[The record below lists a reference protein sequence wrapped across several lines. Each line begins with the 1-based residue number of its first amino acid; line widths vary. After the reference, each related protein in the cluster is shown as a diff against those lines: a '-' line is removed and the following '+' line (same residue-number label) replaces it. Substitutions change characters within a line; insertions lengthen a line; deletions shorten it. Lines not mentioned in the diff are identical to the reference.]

1 MARQLFGVACAREG
15 VHAGLAVESY
25 EERVMVH
32 LVTVL
37 KSAIAAMRVSN
48 ALPFRQRVPP
58 TCQGVIAAL
67 TLLMTHHA
75 AFFCR
80 ATRVL
85 WSCLFFLY
93 HLYKESL
100 SVVADSSIC
109 EEDDNDDDA
118 GNTVDDAGNTID
130 NTVDDAGNTIDN
142 TVDNTVDDAVD
153 DAGEMNEEGEAV
165 LKELLSKGPVQV
177 EDSGV
182 ISAEDHIAKD
192 KLDCRGHLIGA
203 AGGEEA
209 RRLKE
214 LMLSCWLICKHAS
227 EGMATLFE
235 IAPDSLFAAS
245 TMVVSETDV
254 RGLHSYLE
262 EASLNET
269 VLATRASVVDSDVL
283 FLLLDLLTSMLTIKH
298 IGGIVYVAEAI
309 TRLLIRLG
317 RVNQK
322 NTFVAR

>member
-67 TLLMTHHA
+67 TLLITHHA

-109 EEDDNDDDA
+109 EEDEGDDNDDDA
-118 GNTVDDAGNTID
+118 GNTVDN
-130 NTVDDAGNTIDN
+130 
-142 TVDNTVDDAVD
+142 AVD
-153 DAGEMNEEGEAV
+153 DAGEMNEEGEVV

>member
-37 KSAIAAMRVSN
+37 KSAISAMRVSN

-118 GNTVDDAGNTID
+118 G
-130 NTVDDAGNTIDN
+130 
-142 TVDNTVDDAVD
+142 NTVDDAVD

>member
-80 ATRVL
+80 APRVL

-109 EEDDNDDDA
+109 KEDEGDDNDDDA
-118 GNTVDDAGNTID
+118 GNTVDN
-130 NTVDDAGNTIDN
+130 
-142 TVDNTVDDAVD
+142 AVD
-153 DAGEMNEEGEAV
+153 DAGEMNEEGEVV

>member
-1 MARQLFGVACAREG
+1 MQEDAEVARQLFGVACAREG

-37 KSAIAAMRVSN
+37 KSAVAAMRVSN

-109 EEDDNDDDA
+109 KEDEGDDNDDDA
-118 GNTVDDAGNTID
+118 G
-130 NTVDDAGNTIDN
+130 
-142 TVDNTVDDAVD
+142 NTVDDAVD
-153 DAGEMNEEGEAV
+153 DAGEMNEEGEVV

>member
-1 MARQLFGVACAREG
+1 
-15 VHAGLAVESY
+15 
-25 EERVMVH
+25 MVH
-32 LVTVL
+32 LLTVL
-37 KSAIAAMRVSN
+37 KNAIASMRASN
-48 ALPFRQRVPP
+48 ALSFNQRTPP
-58 TCQGVIAAL
+58 TCQGVLAAI

-75 AFFCR
+75 AFFCN
-80 ATRVL
+80 APRVL
-85 WSCLFFLY
+85 WSSLFYLY

-100 SVVADSSIC
+100 SIVADSSIC
-109 EEDDNDDDA
+109 EDDEAGDDA
-118 GNTVDDAGNTID
+118 GDDAC
-130 NTVDDAGNTIDN
+130 DDAL
-142 TVDNTVDDAVD
+142 DDTGD
-153 DAGEMNEEGEAV
+153 DTLNDACDDTGDVV

-177 EDSGV
+177 EDSGI

-235 IAPDSLFAAS
+235 IMPDSLFAAS
-245 TMVVSETDV
+245 TAVVGETEV
-254 RGLHSYLE
+254 RELHSYLE
-262 EASLNET
+262 ETTLSET
-269 VLATRASVVDSDVL
+269 VLTTRANVDDSDVL

-298 IGGIVYVAEAI
+298 IGGIVYVADAI

-317 RVNQK
+317 RLNQK
-322 NTFVAR
+322 NTFIAR

>member
-109 EEDDNDDDA
+109 EEDEGDDNDDDA
-118 GNTVDDAGNTID
+118 G
-130 NTVDDAGNTIDN
+130 
-142 TVDNTVDDAVD
+142 NTVDDAVD

>member
-67 TLLMTHHA
+67 TLLMTHHV

-109 EEDDNDDDA
+109 EEDEGDD
-118 GNTVDDAGNTID
+118 TVDDA
-130 NTVDDAGNTIDN
+130 ADN
-142 TVDNTVDDAVD
+142 TVDNAVD
-153 DAGEMNEEGEAV
+153 DAGEMNEEGEVV

-245 TMVVSETDV
+245 TTVVSEADV

-269 VLATRASVVDSDVL
+269 VLATRVSVVDSDVL

>member
-37 KSAIAAMRVSN
+37 KNAIAAMRVSN

-118 GNTVDDAGNTID
+118 G
-130 NTVDDAGNTIDN
+130 
-142 TVDNTVDDAVD
+142 NTVDDAVD

>member
-1 MARQLFGVACAREG
+1 
-15 VHAGLAVESY
+15 
-25 EERVMVH
+25 MVH

-100 SVVADSSIC
+100 SVVADSSIYK
-109 EEDDNDDDA
+109 EDEGDDNDDDA
-118 GNTVDDAGNTID
+118 G
-130 NTVDDAGNTIDN
+130 
-142 TVDNTVDDAVD
+142 NTVDDAVD

-245 TMVVSETDV
+245 TMVVSEADM

>member
-37 KSAIAAMRVSN
+37 KSAIAALRVSN

-118 GNTVDDAGNTID
+118 G
-130 NTVDDAGNTIDN
+130 
-142 TVDNTVDDAVD
+142 NTVDDAVD

>member
-109 EEDDNDDDA
+109 KEDDNDDDA
-118 GNTVDDAGNTID
+118 G
-130 NTVDDAGNTIDN
+130 
-142 TVDNTVDDAVD
+142 NTVDDAVD

-245 TMVVSETDV
+245 TMVVSEADM

>member
-118 GNTVDDAGNTID
+118 GNTVDDAGNT
-130 NTVDDAGNTIDN
+130 
-142 TVDNTVDDAVD
+142 VDDAVD

-254 RGLHSYLE
+254 RGLHNYLE

>member
-100 SVVADSSIC
+100 SVVADSSIYK
-109 EEDDNDDDA
+109 EDEGDDNDDDA
-118 GNTVDDAGNTID
+118 G
-130 NTVDDAGNTIDN
+130 
-142 TVDNTVDDAVD
+142 NTVDDAVD

-262 EASLNET
+262 EASLSET

>member
-109 EEDDNDDDA
+109 EEDVNDDDA
-118 GNTVDDAGNTID
+118 G
-130 NTVDDAGNTIDN
+130 
-142 TVDNTVDDAVD
+142 NTVDDAVD

>member
-100 SVVADSSIC
+100 SVVADSSIYK
-109 EEDDNDDDA
+109 EDEGDDNDDDA
-118 GNTVDDAGNTID
+118 GNTVDDAGN
-130 NTVDDAGNTIDN
+130 DAGNE
-142 TVDNTVDDAVD
+142 
-153 DAGEMNEEGEAV
+153 AGEMNEEGEAV

-245 TMVVSETDV
+245 TMVVSEADM

-269 VLATRASVVDSDVL
+269 VLATRASVVDSDVP

>member
-100 SVVADSSIC
+100 SVVADSSIYK
-109 EEDDNDDDA
+109 EDEGDDNDDDA
-118 GNTVDDAGNTID
+118 G
-130 NTVDDAGNTIDN
+130 
-142 TVDNTVDDAVD
+142 NTVDDAVD

-245 TMVVSETDV
+245 TMVVSEADM

>member
-1 MARQLFGVACAREG
+1 
-15 VHAGLAVESY
+15 
-25 EERVMVH
+25 
-32 LVTVL
+32 
-37 KSAIAAMRVSN
+37 
-48 ALPFRQRVPP
+48 
-58 TCQGVIAAL
+58 
-67 TLLMTHHA
+67 
-75 AFFCR
+75 
-80 ATRVL
+80 
-85 WSCLFFLY
+85 
-93 HLYKESL
+93 
-100 SVVADSSIC
+100 
-109 EEDDNDDDA
+109 
-118 GNTVDDAGNTID
+118 
-130 NTVDDAGNTIDN
+130 
-142 TVDNTVDDAVD
+142 
-153 DAGEMNEEGEAV
+153 MNEEGEVV

-235 IAPDSLFAAS
+235 IAPDSLFAVS
-245 TMVVSETDV
+245 TTVVSEADV

-269 VLATRASVVDSDVL
+269 VLATRVSVVDSDVL

>member
-1 MARQLFGVACAREG
+1 MQEDAEVARQLFGVACAREG

-118 GNTVDDAGNTID
+118 G
-130 NTVDDAGNTIDN
+130 
-142 TVDNTVDDAVD
+142 NTVDDAVD

>member
-1 MARQLFGVACAREG
+1 MQEDEEVARQLFGVACAREG

-37 KSAIAAMRVSN
+37 KSSIAAMRVSN

-109 EEDDNDDDA
+109 EEDEGDDND
-118 GNTVDDAGNTID
+118 DDAGNTID
-130 NTVDDAGNTIDN
+130 NTVDDAADN
-142 TVDNTVDDAVD
+142 TVD

-269 VLATRASVVDSDVL
+269 VLATRASVADSDVL

>member
-118 GNTVDDAGNTID
+118 GNTVDDAGNT
-130 NTVDDAGNTIDN
+130 
-142 TVDNTVDDAVD
+142 VDDAVD

-245 TMVVSETDV
+245 TMVVSEMDV

-262 EASLNET
+262 EASLSET

>member
-37 KSAIAAMRVSN
+37 KSAISAMRVSN

-109 EEDDNDDDA
+109 EEDEGDDNDDDA
-118 GNTVDDAGNTID
+118 GNTVDN
-130 NTVDDAGNTIDN
+130 
-142 TVDNTVDDAVD
+142 AVD

-245 TMVVSETDV
+245 TTVVSEADV

>member
-37 KSAIAAMRVSN
+37 KNAVAAMRVSN

-80 ATRVL
+80 VTRVL

-118 GNTVDDAGNTID
+118 GNTVDDA
-130 NTVDDAGNTIDN
+130 VDDADNTI
-142 TVDNTVDDAVD
+142 DNTVDDAVD

-245 TMVVSETDV
+245 TMVVSEADM

>member
-109 EEDDNDDDA
+109 EEDEGDDNDDDA
-118 GNTVDDAGNTID
+118 GNTVDN
-130 NTVDDAGNTIDN
+130 
-142 TVDNTVDDAVD
+142 AVD
-153 DAGEMNEEGEAV
+153 DAGEMNEEGEVV

-245 TMVVSETDV
+245 TTVVSETDV

>member
-67 TLLMTHHA
+67 TLLITHHA
-75 AFFCR
+75 EFFYR

-109 EEDDNDDDA
+109 EEDEGDD
-118 GNTVDDAGNTID
+118 TVDDAGNTI
-130 NTVDDAGNTIDN
+130 
-142 TVDNTVDDAVD
+142 DNTVDDAVD
-153 DAGEMNEEGEAV
+153 DAGEMNEEGEVV

-245 TMVVSETDV
+245 TTVVSEADV

-269 VLATRASVVDSDVL
+269 MLATRVSVVDSDVL

>member
-1 MARQLFGVACAREG
+1 
-15 VHAGLAVESY
+15 
-25 EERVMVH
+25 MVH

-37 KSAIAAMRVSN
+37 KSAISAMRVSN

-109 EEDDNDDDA
+109 EEDEGDDNDDDA
-118 GNTVDDAGNTID
+118 GNTVDN
-130 NTVDDAGNTIDN
+130 
-142 TVDNTVDDAVD
+142 AVD

-245 TMVVSETDV
+245 TTVVSEADV

>member
-109 EEDDNDDDA
+109 EEDEGDDNDDDA
-118 GNTVDDAGNTID
+118 GNTVDN
-130 NTVDDAGNTIDN
+130 
-142 TVDNTVDDAVD
+142 AVD

-245 TMVVSETDV
+245 TTVVSETDV

>member
-1 MARQLFGVACAREG
+1 MQEDEEVARQLFGVACAREG

-37 KSAIAAMRVSN
+37 KNAISAMRVSN

-109 EEDDNDDDA
+109 KEDEGDDNDDDA
-118 GNTVDDAGNTID
+118 GNTVDN
-130 NTVDDAGNTIDN
+130 
-142 TVDNTVDDAVD
+142 AVD
-153 DAGEMNEEGEAV
+153 DAGEMNEEGEVV

>member
-118 GNTVDDAGNTID
+118 GNTVDDAGNT
-130 NTVDDAGNTIDN
+130 
-142 TVDNTVDDAVD
+142 VDNAVD
-153 DAGEMNEEGEAV
+153 DAGEMNEEGEVV

-245 TMVVSETDV
+245 TTVVSEADV

>member
-118 GNTVDDAGNTID
+118 GNTVDDA
-130 NTVDDAGNTIDN
+130 
-142 TVDNTVDDAVD
+142 VD

-245 TMVVSETDV
+245 TTVVSETDV

>member
-109 EEDDNDDDA
+109 KEDEGDD
-118 GNTVDDAGNTID
+118 TVDDAGNTID
-130 NTVDDAGNTIDN
+130 DAVDDAADN
-142 TVDNTVDDAVD
+142 TVD

>member
-1 MARQLFGVACAREG
+1 
-15 VHAGLAVESY
+15 
-25 EERVMVH
+25 
-32 LVTVL
+32 
-37 KSAIAAMRVSN
+37 
-48 ALPFRQRVPP
+48 
-58 TCQGVIAAL
+58 
-67 TLLMTHHA
+67 
-75 AFFCR
+75 
-80 ATRVL
+80 
-85 WSCLFFLY
+85 
-93 HLYKESL
+93 
-100 SVVADSSIC
+100 
-109 EEDDNDDDA
+109 
-118 GNTVDDAGNTID
+118 
-130 NTVDDAGNTIDN
+130 
-142 TVDNTVDDAVD
+142 
-153 DAGEMNEEGEAV
+153 MNEEGEAV

-245 TMVVSETDV
+245 TMVVSEADV
-254 RGLHSYLE
+254 HGLHSYLE

-269 VLATRASVVDSDVL
+269 VLATRVSVVDSDVL

>member
-1 MARQLFGVACAREG
+1 
-15 VHAGLAVESY
+15 
-25 EERVMVH
+25 MVH

-67 TLLMTHHA
+67 TLLLTHHA

-109 EEDDNDDDA
+109 EDDDNVDDA
-118 GNTVDDAGNTID
+118 GNTIDDICDDVGDDTVDDAGNTI
-130 NTVDDAGNTIDN
+130 NDAGNTLN
-142 TVDNTVDDAVD
+142 

-245 TMVVSETDV
+245 TAVVSEADV
-254 RGLHSYLE
+254 HALHSYLE
-262 EASLNET
+262 EASLNEA

>member
-37 KSAIAAMRVSN
+37 KNAISAMRVSN

-109 EEDDNDDDA
+109 KEDEGDDNDDDA
-118 GNTVDDAGNTID
+118 GNTVDN
-130 NTVDDAGNTIDN
+130 
-142 TVDNTVDDAVD
+142 AVD
-153 DAGEMNEEGEAV
+153 DAGEMNEEGEVV

>member
-100 SVVADSSIC
+100 SVVADSSIYK
-109 EEDDNDDDA
+109 EDEGDDNDDDA
-118 GNTVDDAGNTID
+118 G
-130 NTVDDAGNTIDN
+130 
-142 TVDNTVDDAVD
+142 NTVDDAVD

>member
-1 MARQLFGVACAREG
+1 MQEDAEVARQLFGVACAREG

-109 EEDDNDDDA
+109 KEDEGDDNDDDA
-118 GNTVDDAGNTID
+118 GNTVDN
-130 NTVDDAGNTIDN
+130 
-142 TVDNTVDDAVD
+142 AVD
-153 DAGEMNEEGEAV
+153 DAGEMNEEGEVV

>member
-1 MARQLFGVACAREG
+1 MQEDEEVARQLFGVACAREG

-75 AFFCR
+75 EFFCR

-109 EEDDNDDDA
+109 EEDEGDDND
-118 GNTVDDAGNTID
+118 DDAGNTID
-130 NTVDDAGNTIDN
+130 NTVDDAADN
-142 TVDNTVDDAVD
+142 TVD

-245 TMVVSETDV
+245 MMVVSEADV
-254 RGLHSYLE
+254 HGLHSYLE

-269 VLATRASVVDSDVL
+269 VLATRASVADSDVL

>member
-1 MARQLFGVACAREG
+1 MARQLFGVACARRG

-109 EEDDNDDDA
+109 EEDEGDDNDDDA
-118 GNTVDDAGNTID
+118 GNTVDN
-130 NTVDDAGNTIDN
+130 
-142 TVDNTVDDAVD
+142 AVD
-153 DAGEMNEEGEAV
+153 DAGEMNEEGEVV

-245 TMVVSETDV
+245 TMVVSEADM

-283 FLLLDLLTSMLTIKH
+283 FQLLDLLTSMLTIKH

>member
-1 MARQLFGVACAREG
+1 
-15 VHAGLAVESY
+15 
-25 EERVMVH
+25 MVH

-118 GNTVDDAGNTID
+118 G
-130 NTVDDAGNTIDN
+130 
-142 TVDNTVDDAVD
+142 NTVDDAVD

>member
-118 GNTVDDAGNTID
+118 GNTVDDA
-130 NTVDDAGNTIDN
+130 
-142 TVDNTVDDAVD
+142 VD

-245 TMVVSETDV
+245 TMVVSETDM